1 MTPCILKRE
10 EVIERS
16 ATLPSFPRVIADIL
30 ATLDDPDGS
39 LRVLAHCVEHDPVIA
54 ARVISAA
61 NMAAAGRGS
70 VVSDLYTA
78 TSLIGMSR
86 VRKITL
92 VSSVGAFLDSL
103 GHNSPPATFWAH
115 CMSVG
120 LCCHELTL
128 HLGDSGV
135 SADTA
140 LIAGLLHDIGQLWLY
155 SFQADAYRACLS
167 DALAQGVADEVME
180 RRYFGADHATLG
192 AWLAA
197 HWGLPVD
204 IAAAIEGHCEPD
216 PKASSP
222 LVALVHVGEVLS
234 NALGLAGPDESRVAT
249 LSAAA
254 CRRLGLVFD
263 DTVRPL
269 LGRID
274 ARSRQANEIFS
285 TRLSTVA

>member
-1 MTPCILKRE
+1 MTPCVLTRE

-16 ATLPSFPRVIADIL
+16 ATLPSFPSVIADIL

-61 NMAAAGRGS
+61 NIAAAGRRS

-92 VSSVGAFLDSL
+92 VSSVGAFVDSL

-115 CMSVG
+115 CVSVG
-120 LCCHELTL
+120 LCCQELTL
-128 HLGDSGV
+128 HLGRSDV
-135 SADTA
+135 SADAA
-140 LIAGLLHDIGQLWLY
+140 LIAGLLHDIGQLWLF
-155 SFQADAYRACLS
+155 SFQADAYRSCLA
-167 DALAQGVADEVME
+167 DAKEQCVADEVME
-180 RRYFGADHATLG
+180 RRYFGVDHATLG

-197 HWGLPVD
+197 YWGLPTD
-204 IAAAIEGHCEPD
+204 ISAAIEGHCEPE
-216 PKASSP
+216 PLIQNT

-234 NALGLAGPDESRVAT
+234 NALGLAGPDESRVTT
-249 LSAAA
+249 LSIAA
-254 CRRLGLVFD
+254 CRRLGLVWD
-263 DTVRPL
+263 ENVRPL
-269 LGRID
+269 FGRID
-274 ARSRQANEIFS
+274 ARSRQANQIF
-285 TRLSTVA
+285 LIGPAKAD

>member
-1 MTPCILKRE
+1 MTPFPLSRE
-10 EVIERS
+10 LVIERS
-16 ATLPSFPRVIADIL
+16 ASLPSFPRVIADIL
-30 ATLDDPDGS
+30 ATLEDPDGS

-61 NMAAAGRGS
+61 NMAASGRQY

-78 TSLIGMSR
+78 IALIGMSR
-86 VRKITL
+86 LRKITL
-92 VSSVGAFLDSL
+92 VSSVGAFVDSL
-103 GHNSPPATFWAH
+103 GHHSPPSTFWAH

-128 HLGDSGV
+128 HLGDSAV

-140 LIAGLLHDIGQLWLY
+140 LLAGLLHDIGQLWLY

-167 DALAQGVADEVME
+167 DALSQGVADEVME
-180 RRYFGADHATLG
+180 RRYFGVDHATLG

-197 HWGLPVD
+197 YWGLPAD
-204 IAAAIEGHCEPD
+204 IAAAIEGHCEPG
-216 PKASSP
+216 PMAHKP

-234 NALGLAGPDESRVAT
+234 NALGLNGPDESRVTT

-254 CRRLGLVFD
+254 CQRLGLVWD
-263 DTVRPL
+263 ESVRPL
-269 LGRID
+269 FGRID

-285 TRLSTVA
+285 VDLAKTD